1 MNGDKKLNLV
11 YEVSVI
17 ILNYNGLHLLSECL
31 DSLREQVF
39 RDFEVIFVDNGS
51 SDGSVAFVT
60 ENYPEVSIVENRK
73 NLGFGEGN
81 NVGIR
86 LARGKYIALLNNDT
100 KSHTEWLQRLF
111 EAAERSPET
120 FGMWASKI
128 LFYDNPD
135 TIDTAGHLMYPDGL
149 NIGRGRG
156 ELDQGQ
162 YDREEEV
169 FFPSGCAAL
178 YLKKMLDEIGYFDPD
193 FFAYGDDTEIGL
205 RARLAGWKCLFVP
218 SSVVYH
224 KYSATSG
231 RYSPFK
237 VFLIER
243 NRIWVLVKYFP
254 LRYIILSPFYTCI
267 RLSGHLVAAFRRKG
281 AAGRFKESFSLAA
294 LIKIFFKANFEAFLG
309 LRKMVEKRIHMKPIR
324 KVSPR
329 EFSGWLKRFSIS
341 ARDIVLK
348 D

>member
-1 MNGDKKLNLV
+1 MNNKSPSPAV
-11 YEVSVI
+11 TVI
-17 ILNYNGLHLLSECL
+17 IVNLNGEKYLRDCL
-31 DSLREQVF
+31 ASLAVQTF
-39 RDFEVIFVDNGS
+39 TDFEVILVDNAS
-51 SDGSVAFVT
+51 TDGSVFFVA
-60 ENYPEVSIVENRK
+60 ENYPEVKRILNRE

-81 NVGIR
+81 NVGMR
-86 LARGKYIALLNNDT
+86 VAQGKYIALLNNDT
-100 KSHTEWLQRLF
+100 VTHPEWLQSLF
-111 EAAERSPET
+111 EAAERSPGT

-128 LFYDNPD
+128 LFYDRPD

-156 ELDQGQ
+156 EIDMGQ
-162 YDREEEV
+162 HDREEEV

-178 YLKKMLDEIGYFDPD
+178 YSKKMLDEIGYFDAD
-193 FFAYGDDTEIGL
+193 FFAYGDDTELGL

-237 VFLIER
+237 VLLVER

-254 LRYIILSPFYTCI
+254 LRYIILSPFYTFI
-267 RLSGHLVAAFRRKG
+267 RLCGHLAAAFRRKG
-281 AAGRFKESFSLAA
+281 AAGRFTEAFSLAD
-294 LIKIFFKANFEAFLG
+294 LVRIYLKANVQAVLG
-309 LRKMVEKRIHMKPIR
+309 LRKMLRKRTQMRPIR
-324 KVSPR
+324 KASNR
-329 EFSGWLKRFSIS
+329 EFSGWLRSFGIS

-348 D
+348 E

>member
-1 MNGDKKLNLV
+1 MPA
-11 YEVSVI
+11 VSVI
-17 ILNYNGLHLLSECL
+17 ILNYNGQHLLSECL
-31 DSLREQVF
+31 DSLRKQIF
-39 RDFEVIFVDNGS
+39 RDFELIFVDNGS
-51 SDGSVAFVT
+51 TDGSVVFVK
-60 ENYPEVSIVENRK
+60 ENYPEVKVLENRE

-81 NVGIR
+81 NAGMRVAG
-86 LARGKYIALLNNDT
+86 GKYIALLNNDT
-100 KSHTEWLQRLF
+100 VTHPEWLQRLF
-111 EAAERSPET
+111 EAAEHSPRT

-128 LFYDNPD
+128 LFYDRPD

-156 ELDQGQ
+156 EIDKGQ

-178 YLKKMLDEIGYFDPD
+178 YLKKMLDEVGYFDPD
-193 FFAYGDDTEIGL
+193 FFAYGDDTELGL
-205 RARLAGWKCLFVP
+205 RARLAAWKCLFVP

-237 VFLIER
+237 VLLVER

-254 LRYIILSPFYTCI
+254 FRYIILSPFYTFV
-267 RLSGHLVAAFRRKG
+267 RLSWHLVAALRRKG
-281 AAGRFKESFSLAA
+281 AAGRFTESFSLAA
-294 LIKIFFKANFEAFLG
+294 LITIYVKANVKAVLG
-309 LRKMVEKRIHMKPIR
+309 LGKMLRKRMQMKPIR
-324 KVSPR
+324 RATAR
-329 EFSGWLKRFSIS
+329 EFSGWLRSFSIS

-348 D
+348 E

>member
-1 MNGDKKLNLV
+1 MPAI
-11 YEVSVI
+11 SVI

-31 DSLREQVF
+31 DSLRRQTF
-39 RDFEVIFVDNGS
+39 RDAEVIFVDNGS
-51 SDGSVAFVT
+51 TDGSVAFVE
-60 ENYPEVSIVENRK
+60 ENYPEVKVIENRE

-81 NVGIR
+81 NVGMR
-86 LARGKYIALLNNDT
+86 VAQGKYIALLNNDT
-100 KSHTEWLQRLF
+100 VTHPEWLQRLF
-111 EAAERSPET
+111 EAAGHSPGT

-128 LFYDNPD
+128 LFYDHPN
-135 TIDTAGHLMYPDGL
+135 TIDTVGHLMYSDGL

-156 ELDQGQ
+156 EIDMGQ
-162 YDREEEV
+162 YDRVEEV

-178 YLKKMLDEIGYFDPD
+178 YSKKMLDEIGYFDPD
-193 FFAYGDDTEIGL
+193 FFAYGDDTELGL

-224 KYSATSG
+224 KYSATMG

-237 VFLIER
+237 VLLVER

-254 LRYIILSPFYTCI
+254 FRYIIVSPLYTFI

-281 AAGRFKESFSLAA
+281 AAGRFTESFSLAG
-294 LIKIFFKANFEAFLG
+294 LIRIYLKANVEAVLG
-309 LRKMVEKRIHMKPIR
+309 LRKMFRKRMQMKPIR
-324 KVSPR
+324 KASTR
-329 EFSGWLKRFSIS
+329 EFAGWLRRFSIS

-348 D
+348 E

>member
-1 MNGDKKLNLV
+1 MPAI
-11 YEVSVI
+11 SVI
-17 ILNYNGLHLLSECL
+17 ILNYNGHHLLSECL
-31 DSLREQVF
+31 DSLRKQTF

-51 SDGSVAFVT
+51 SDDSVAFVAL
-60 ENYPEVSIVENRK
+60 NYPEMSIVENRK

-81 NVGIR
+81 NVGMR

-100 KSHTEWLQRLF
+100 KTHPEWLQRLF
-111 EAAERSPET
+111 EAAEHSPET

-128 LFYDNPD
+128 LFHDKPD

-156 ELDQGQ
+156 ELDRGQ

-231 RYSPFK
+231 RYSQFK

-254 LRYIILSPFYTCI
+254 LRYIILSPFYTFI
-267 RLSGHLVAAFRRKG
+267 RLRGHLVAALRQKG
-281 AAGRFKESFSLAA
+281 AAGRFKESFSLAT
-294 LIKIFFKANFEAFLG
+294 LIKIFFKANFEAFWG
-309 LRKMVEKRIHMKPIR
+309 LRKMLKKRFQMKQLR
-324 KVSPR
+324 KVSVK
-329 EFSGWLKRFSIS
+329 EFSGWLQRFGIS

-348 D
+348 E